1 MNALTRPAVRE
12 PPPAAAGA
20 PDHGAIRDLFIAT
33 QEDYRRWS
41 EGYNMHFGYWAPG
54 MSLFA
59 REPMLERMNHEA
71 IDSLRLDAAAPAR
84 VVDLGCGA
92 GATSRAVA
100 RRLPRAT
107 VVGVTLVHEQIRLAA
122 RLNRSA
128 RLAQRIAFVHSD
140 FTATWMAG
148 ARLDGAIALE
158 SFCYAAGPD
167 KAPALR
173 EAARL
178 LRPGARL
185 AVVDGFLARGTPDG
199 WLGWVYRHWC
209 ACWSLPGLAELAPFT
224 AALERAGFEDVQ
236 VRDLFWNIAP
246 CAAQIPWVAA
256 SHTVRELWRGRGRL
270 SAWRWRHI
278 AASVLS
284 IVIGLAHHRFR
295 YCLVTATRSEAP
307 PVA

>member
-1 MNALTRPAVRE
+1 MNATTLHA
-12 PPPAAAGA
+12 PPTPAAPRA
-20 PDHGAIRDLFIAT
+20 PDAGAIRAFFVAT
-33 QEDYRRWS
+33 QEDFRRWS
-41 EGYNMHFGYWAPG
+41 PGYNMHFGYWAPG

-59 REPMLERMNHEA
+59 REPMLERMNEEA
-71 IDSLRLDAAAPAR
+71 IDELRLPAAAPAR

-92 GATSRAVA
+92 GATARAIA

-140 FTATWMAG
+140 FAATWMADG
-148 ARLDGAIALE
+148 RLDAAVALE

-167 KAPALR
+167 KGAALR

-185 AVVDGFLARGTPDG
+185 VVVDGFLARGEPAG
-199 WLGWVYRHWC
+199 MLGWVYRHWC
-209 ACWSLPGLAELAPFT
+209 ACWSLPGLADLAPFA
-224 AALERAGFEDVQ
+224 AALERSGFEDVQ

-246 CAAQIPWVAA
+246 CAAHIPWVAA
-256 SHTVRELWRGRGRL
+256 THTLRELWRGRGHI

-278 AASVLS
+278 AASCLAM
-284 IVIGLAHHRFR
+284 VIGLAHGTFR
-295 YCLVTATRSEAP
+295 YCMVTATRRGP
-307 PVA
+307 PPTS